1 MNDLYNFQN
10 VDVDYITSTEIPSYT
25 KNNTKNG
32 QVNNIQK
39 DKEFLNSFIPDLS
52 GKNEN
57 KLNKNKKVGNCNKDV
72 ICIKIQEK
80 DFSDFPR
87 TLIASIKNNETKRDE
102 EKVKNELA
110 QKQKLTE
117 NKKTGNFSALTKEAI
132 RRKLNQNKNKKP
144 QVNNTEVENGFQLEI
159 EQYLLPTENQ
169 IINR

>member
-25 KNNTKNG
+25 NINAKND

-39 DKEFLNSFIPDLS
+39 DKEFLNSLIPDLR

-57 KLNKNKKVGNCNKDV
+57 KLNKNKKVGNCKKDV

-80 DFSDFPR
+80 DFSDFRR
-87 TLIASIKNNETKRDE
+87 TLIASAKNNETKRDE

-117 NKKTGNFSALTKEAI
+117 NKKMGNFSLTKEAI
-132 RRKLNQNKNKKP
+132 RRKLDENKNKTP
-144 QVNNTEVENGFQLEI
+144 QVNNTQVENNFQLEI
-159 EQYLLPTENQ
+159 EQYILPPENQ